1 VEEVVIGYYLGDA
14 VEVVDDYGDGWVAA
28 RFVDDRKGKVWRMW
42 SDQIKATPWGDEK
55 AHS

>member
-28 RFVDDRKGKVWRMW
+28 RFID
-42 SDQIKATPWGDEK
+42 DQIRATPWGDEK